1 MNLLWH
7 KIGAV
12 GPIFIGANGQK
23 LKNNLAI
30 WAHWFEIDPPNRQLL
45 KAHFVSISI
54 VAKESFLPNAN
65 LNWSKHIWL
74 AMARYLNVGSIN
86 DKNN

>member
-1 MNLLWH
+1 MKVYLVIYKILNLLWH

-30 WAHWFEIDPPNRQLL
+30 WAHWFEWTHWLEIDPPNRQLL

-54 VAKESFLPNAN
+54 VAKELVIPSECESELE
-65 LNWSKHIWL
+65 
-74 AMARYLNVGSIN
+74 
-86 DKNN
+86 